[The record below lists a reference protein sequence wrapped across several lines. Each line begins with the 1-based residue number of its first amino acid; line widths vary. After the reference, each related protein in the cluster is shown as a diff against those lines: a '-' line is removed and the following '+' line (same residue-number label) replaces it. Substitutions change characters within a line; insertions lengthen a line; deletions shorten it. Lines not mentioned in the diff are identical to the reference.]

1 MGSRCLISHVSL
13 YRCLA
18 NTTFR
23 SPSLKRLTDR
33 SNTTSRSPS
42 SNICYSTN
50 KNYARLLI
58 QDVGAQMW
66 PALSS
71 LWKFYC
77 LIKSHFVS
85 LSFLRF
91 LEGLFSSFRSPL
103 NAILQILTAVAIR
116 PWHTPV
122 HFDSPRQEIHPKNK
136 KRLSSFISQGKI
148 NNFYFDYFLKC
159 LVQMAFCDNE
169 QYSMSDVRSA
179 ANL

>member
-50 KNYARLLI
+50 KNYGRLLI

-103 NAILQILTAVAIR
+103 NAILQILNCSGHPTVTYTSSLR
-116 PWHTPV
+116 FT
-122 HFDSPRQEIHPKNK
+122 SPRNSPKKQETTIKLYLT
-136 KRLSSFISQGKI
+136 R
-148 NNFYFDYFLKC
+148 
-159 LVQMAFCDNE
+159 
-169 QYSMSDVRSA
+169 
-179 ANL
+179 